1 MRWFEQGMLVSSRC
15 MQRDYNLLAVIA
27 VGGLSGRGLLP
38 KCYGGV
44 ASASTEMFGDPTCF

>member
-1 MRWFEQGMLVSSRC
+1 